1 MHRFLFVILLL
12 VSAGLSGPVS
22 IAQQP
27 MDGLPPRPAPFRF
40 VTDQAQLLSP
50 ADVKTLE
57 GGLRRY
63 ADSTGTQIVVVTVP
77 TLGGRPVAE
86 YGRALGEAWGV
97 GQRGKNNGIVLLL
110 SGQERQVTIQAGSG
124 LRAQITPELTNEVI
138 SQKMAPSFKQGRY
151 FAGLRAG
158 LNYLMLAA
166 SPTFAPQS
174 KQQVTTA
181 AVPGAASA
189 PGSAAGAGLMTDE
202 SSLNNEP
209 PAASEPAS
217 EPYRP
222 AVAPPE
228 PSSPGLGM
236 GTLAIGALV
245 IGGILWLVMR
255 MFRSK
260 APAAPRTVYSN
271 QDQNRNQTPDF
282 LGTQSRGGNQP
293 AGPAGNYS
301 RGPARQPVPDF
312 LGTGSMNRG
321 GGGLSSGMGGILA
334 TGAAAA
340 AGAYLGNRMASGGH
354 SDQAGNSIAGPDNTA
369 SQNLDPANTYAAGM
383 GGATASGGFPALEGT
398 GNVEETSPDY
408 FSDLPAESSEPDF
421 FSADETSSYDDT
433 ASDDTGGGGFDD
445 TNDNSG
451 SW

>member
-12 VSAGLSGPVS
+12 VSAGLSGPLS
-22 IAQQP
+22 SAQQP
-27 MDGLPPRPAPFRF
+27 TDGLPPRPSPFRF

-50 ADVKTLE
+50 ADAKALE

-77 TLGGRPVAE
+77 TLGGRTVAD

-124 LRAQITPELTNEVI
+124 LRAQITPELTNQVI

-151 FAGLRAG
+151 FAGLKAG
-158 LNYLMLAA
+158 LNSLMLAA
-166 SPTFAPQS
+166 NPTYAPQGS
-174 KQQVTTA
+174 QQTATA
-181 AVPGAASA
+181 ATTNPAALGETA
-189 PGSAAGAGLMTDE
+189 GSASTDG
-202 SSLNNEP
+202 SSPSNEL

-222 AVAPPE
+222 AEASPE
-228 PSSPGLGM
+228 PSSSGLGI
-236 GTLAIGALV
+236 GTMAIGALV

-255 MFRSK
+255 MFRRK
-260 APAAPRTVYSN
+260 APAAPRTVFSN
-271 QDQNRNQTPDF
+271 QDQTPNQTPDF
-282 LGTQSRGGNQP
+282 LDNQSGSGNQP
-293 AGPAGNYS
+293 ARPAGNYT
-301 RGPARQPVPDF
+301 RGQTRQPAPDF
-312 LGTGSMNRG
+312 LGTGTMNRG

-354 SDQAGNSIAGPDNTA
+354 SDQAGNSIAGSDNNA
-369 SQNLDPANTYAAGM
+369 PQNLDPANTYAAGA
-383 GGATASGGFPALEGT
+383 GGAATSGGFPALEGT

-408 FSDLPAESSEPDF
+408 FSDLPADNSEPDF
-421 FSADETSSYDDT
+421 FSADETSAYDDT
-433 ASDDTGGGGFDD
+433 ASDDTGGGDFDD

>member
-12 VSAGLSGPVS
+12 VSAGLSGPVRG
-22 IAQQP
+22 AQQP
-27 MDGLPPRPAPFRF
+27 TDGLPPRPSPFRF

-50 ADVKTLE
+50 ADAKTLE

-77 TLGGRPVAE
+77 TLGGRAVAD

-124 LRAQITPELTNEVI
+124 LRAQITPELTNRVI
-138 SQKMAPSFKQGRY
+138 SQEMAPSFKQGRY
-151 FAGLRAG
+151 FAGLRTG
-158 LNYLMLAA
+158 LNSLMLAA
-166 SPTFAPQS
+166 NPNYAPQG
-174 KQQVTTA
+174 KQQAATTPGPA
-181 AVPGAASA
+181 TLGGAA
-189 PGSAAGAGLMTDE
+189 GSASTDG
-202 SSLNNEP
+202 SSLNNEL

-222 AVAPPE
+222 AEASPE
-228 PSSPGLGM
+228 PSSPGM
-236 GTLAIGALV
+236 GIGTMAIGALV

-255 MFRSK
+255 MFRRK
-260 APAAPRTVYSN
+260 APDAPRTVYSN
-271 QDQNRNQTPDF
+271 QNPNQNPNQTPDF
-282 LGTQSRGGNQP
+282 LGNQSARS
-293 AGPAGNYS
+293 AGNYT
-301 RGPARQPVPDF
+301 RGHARQPVPDF
-312 LGTGSMNRG
+312 LGTGTMNRG

-354 SDQAGNSIAGPDNTA
+354 SDQAGNSIAGGDNTA
-369 SQNLDPANTYAAGM
+369 PQNLDPANTYAAGV
-383 GGATASGGFPALEGT
+383 GGAATSGGFPALEGT

-408 FSDLPAESSEPDF
+408 FSDLPANSSEPDF

-433 ASDDTGGGGFDD
+433 ASDDTGGGDFDD
-445 TNDNSG
+445 TNNNSG

>member
-1 MHRFLFVILLL
+1 MPRFLFILLL
-12 VSAGLSGPVS
+12 FVSAGLSGPVLG
-22 IAQQP
+22 AQQP
-27 MDGLPPRPAPFRF
+27 PDGLPPRPTPFRF

-50 ADVKTLE
+50 ADAKTLE

-77 TLGGRPVAE
+77 TLGGRTVAD

-124 LRAQITPELTNEVI
+124 LRAQITPELTNRVI
-138 SQKMAPSFKQGRY
+138 SQEMAPSFKQGRY

-158 LNYLMLAA
+158 LNSLMLAA
-166 SPTFAPQS
+166 NPNYAPDG
-174 KQQVTTA
+174 KQQAATA
-181 AVPGAASA
+181 AVPGAAS
-189 PGSAAGAGLMTDE
+189 PGATAGPGLMTDE
-202 SSLNNEP
+202 SSLNNEL

-217 EPYRP
+217 EPFRP
-222 AVAPPE
+222 SAASPE

-236 GTLAIGALV
+236 GTIAIGALV

-255 MFRSK
+255 MFRRK

-271 QDQNRNQTPDF
+271 ENQSPTQTPDF
-282 LGTQSRGGNQP
+282 LGTQSAGGTQAARP
-293 AGPAGNYS
+293 VGNYT
-301 RGPARQPVPDF
+301 RGHARQPAPDF
-312 LGTGSMNRG
+312 LGTGTINRG

-354 SDQAGNSIAGPDNTA
+354 TDHAGNNIANPNNNA
-369 SQNLDPANTYAAGM
+369 PQNLDPANTYAAGA
-383 GGATASGGFPALEGT
+383 GGAASSGGFPALEGT
-398 GNVEETSPDY
+398 GNVEETNPDY
-408 FSDLPAESSEPDF
+408 FSDLPADSSEPDF

-433 ASDDTGGGGFDD
+433 ASDDTGGAGFDD
-445 TNDNSG
+445 TNNNSG